1 MKQEFIKTTNH
12 ITVPAPI
19 LLKFSIKGI
28 DVYLNKNTKGTVA
41 NFFRRLGKRDDDGYP
56 EGNHIG
62 YIQYKDINE
71 LYQLF
76 KAKYPEELL

>member
-1 MKQEFIKTTNH
+1 MKQKFMKTTNH

-28 DVYLNKNTKGTVA
+28 DVYLNTNTKGTVA
-41 NFFRRLGKRDDDGYP
+41 NFFRRQGTRDDDGYI

-62 YIQYKDINE
+62 YIQYKVVGD
-71 LYQLF
+71 LYKMF
-76 KAKYPEELL
+76 KAKWPEELL